1 MSSHLSQLRTLAR
14 RLHPVEESG
23 HLIRRA
29 KFVGRLWLHPGA
41 RALYRQQ
48 ETLPL
53 LAQAITRFPDILE
66 KPIHPYRH
74 KGLRK
79 GLRAGLI
86 TAHYRQLAR
95 ALPEAQQQA
104 IYSQSG
110 LQLASW
116 QSDKLAAPLT
126 LQLDYQTHMAKEGEM
141 SLTLKLGESAL
152 YFMALNLRCEP
163 QPTLEICSLQGGK
176 GLSEEIKLVTKA
188 CGGLRPMSLLVY
200 MAAELARGLGC
211 ETLLGIRTQS
221 HVYQCSKRT
230 ASRVKFDLDGLWE
243 EHQGN
248 VMDELWMSLPL
259 EVPRKTLE
267 EIPSRK
273 RASYKA
279 RYQLLDQLG
288 SELQTNLLRS

>member
-1 MSSHLSQLRTLAR
+1 MSSHLSHLCILAR
-14 RLHPVEESG
+14 RLHPVEESD
-23 HLIRRA
+23 HLVRRV

-48 ETLPL
+48 KTLPL
-53 LAQAITRFPDILE
+53 LAQAITTFPDILE

-86 TAHYRQLAR
+86 TAHYQQLAR
-95 ALPEAQQQA
+95 VLPKPQQQA
-104 IYSQSG
+104 IYSKSG
-110 LQLASW
+110 LLLASW

-126 LQLDYQTHMAKEGEM
+126 LRLDYRSHMAKEGEM

-163 QPTLEICSLQGGK
+163 QPTLEICSLQGGR

-200 MAAELARGLGC
+200 MAAELARGLAC
-211 ETLLGIRTQS
+211 KSLLGIRTQS
-221 HVYQCSKRT
+221 HIYQCSKRT
-230 ASRVKFDLDGLWE
+230 ASRVKFDLDGLWQ
-243 EHQGN
+243 EHQGKVVN
-248 VMDELWMSLPL
+248 ELWMSLPL
-259 EVPRKTLE
+259 QIPRKTLE

-279 RYQLLDQLG
+279 RYQMLDQLAG
-288 SELQTNLLRS
+288 ALHDNLRRS